1 MEIAISE
8 FKAKCLQLLKT
19 TAASGEEL
27 VITLRG
33 KPLARVSGIPQ
44 TGRRVLGG
52 QPLAIDAETADEVLI
67 HSDFEGDWES

>member
-8 FKAKCLQLLKT
+8 FKAKCLQLLKET
-19 TAASGEEL
+19 SDSGEEL

-44 TGRRVLGG
+44 GNRRVLGG
-52 QPLAIDAETADEVLI
+52 QPQAVDAVNADEVLI
-67 HSDFEGDWES
+67 RSDFESDWEP